1 MYQWHRF
8 CVGNYSFDFE
18 PRLATVI
25 SGATINKN
33 VPSLVLGSN
42 LGHHDVAP
50 LGYQQV
56 ANALERAFANN
67 RFYFFHLRTGS
78 RASPEDWNSPLLPA

>member
-18 PRLATVI
+18 PGLVTVVSDAAI
-25 SGATINKN
+25 GKDVLS
-33 VPSLVLGSN
+33 VVLGSN

-56 ANALERAFANN
+56 ANALERVFVNN
-67 RFYFFHLRTGS
+67 CFYFFHLLTGS
-78 RASPEDWNSPLLPA
+78 RAPSED